1 MNIQSLKKLMPLL
14 GLGLIISVILYYY
27 LARTDSDSQNLLYQ
41 TQEITSGTI
50 ESIVNASGTITPVVT
65 VEVGSE
71 LSGVI
76 SQLEA
81 DFNSE
86 VEKGQLIARLDSRTI
101 RARLQQ
107 SEADLA
113 MAKALLEQQEAGL
126 NKALAQLTL
135 AEYQHNR
142 QSELFGRQLASQAE
156 VDNKLAML
164 RMAEA
169 DVELS
174 RAQIRASDAQLLQRQ
189 AQLEQA
195 QLNLERTEI
204 RSPVS
209 GIVIN
214 RQVDI
219 GQTVAASLSAPLLF
233 EIAQD
238 LAQMQIEADVDEADI
253 GKLRRGQQVRFQV
266 DAYPSREFWGQI
278 FQIRKASTTVSN
290 VVTYKV
296 IITAENDD
304 QSLLPGMTAN
314 VDIILGKK
322 ENVLR
327 VPNTA
332 LRFRPANASQLS
344 GRSAVPFQEFILAL
358 DLRGQQ
364 KQNVDLVMK
373 EFDGEIKAH
382 QQNSVGNWRSEK
394 RLEQIRQKL
403 TNRLKLSLSQEQFER
418 FSISKRNYLSRGK
431 QANMDRALGEVWIL
445 KDDSP
450 SRISVNTGLSND
462 EYTELISD
470 KLSAGTSL
478 IVRVSRRQNK

>member
-1 MNIQSLKKLMPLL
+1 MTLAAFF
-14 GLGLIISVILYYY
+14 YY
-27 LARTDSDSQNLLYQ
+27 LARSDSDSHNLRYQ
-41 TQEITSGTI
+41 TQEITIGTI
-50 ESIVNASGTITPVVT
+50 ESTVNASGTITPVVT

-76 SQLEA
+76 SQLKA
-81 DFNSE
+81 DFNSQ
-86 VEKGQLIARLDSRTI
+86 VEKGQLIAKLDSRTI

-107 SEADLA
+107 AEADLA
-113 MAKALLEQQEAGL
+113 MARALLEQQRAGL
-126 NKALAQLTL
+126 KRALAQLTF
-135 AEYQHNR
+135 AKYQFDR
-142 QSELFGRQLASQAE
+142 QSELFERQLVSQSE
-156 VDNKLAML
+156 VDNKRAML

-169 DVELS
+169 DAELS
-174 RAQIRASDAQLLQRQ
+174 RAQIKASDAQLLQRQ

-195 QLNLERTEI
+195 ELNLERTEI

-253 GKLRRGQQVRFQV
+253 GKLRRGQYVRFQV
-266 DAYPSREFWGQI
+266 DAYPAREFEGQI
-278 FQIRKASTTVSN
+278 SQIRKASTTVSN

-296 IITAENDD
+296 IISAENAD
-304 QSLLPGMTAN
+304 QSLMPGMTAN

-332 LRFRPANASQLS
+332 LRFRPANASLLS
-344 GRSAVPFQEFILAL
+344 GRSVLPFKEFVLAL

-364 KQNVDLVMK
+364 KQNVDLILK
-373 EFDGEIKAH
+373 EFDDEMKAFK
-382 QQNSVGNWRSEK
+382 QKSIGDWRSEK

-403 TNRLKLSLSQEQFER
+403 TNQLKLTLSQEQFEQ
-418 FSISKRNYLSRGK
+418 FSSKRNHASRGNL
-431 QANMDRALGEVWIL
+431 ANMNHSLGEVWIL
-445 KDDSP
+445 KDGSP
-450 SRISVNTGLSND
+450 NRILVNTGLSNN
-462 EYTELISD
+462 EYTELIGD
-470 KLSAGTSL
+470 KLSAGTSV
-478 IVRVSRRQNK
+478 IVRVSRRQHK

>member
-1 MNIQSLKKLMPLL
+1 MSFL
-14 GLGLIISVILYYY
+14 GLGLMTLAVLFYFF
-27 LARTDSDSQNLLYQ
+27 ARTGSDSQNLLYQ
-41 TQEITSGTI
+41 THEITSGII
-50 ESIVNASGTITPVVT
+50 ESTVNASGTIAPVVT

-76 SQLEA
+76 SELKA

-86 VEKGQLIARLDSRTI
+86 VEKGQLIARLDNRTI

-113 MAKALLEQQEAGL
+113 MARALLEQQRAGL

-135 AEYQHNR
+135 AKYQHNR
-142 QSELFGRQLASQAE
+142 QSELLGRQLVSQSE
-156 VDNKLAML
+156 VDNKFAML

-174 RAQIRASDAQLLQRQ
+174 RAQIRASEAQLLQRQ

-195 QLNLERTEI
+195 ELNLERTEI

-253 GKLRRGQQVRFQV
+253 GKLSRGQQVRFQV
-266 DAYPSREFWGQI
+266 DAYPSREFEGQVS
-278 FQIRKASTTVSN
+278 QIRKASTTVSN

-296 IITAENDD
+296 IITAANAD

-314 VDIILGKK
+314 VDIVLGKK

-344 GRSAVPFQEFILAL
+344 GRSAVPFKESILAL

-364 KQNVDLVMK
+364 KQNVDLMLK
-373 EFDGEIKAH
+373 EFDDEVKAFK
-382 QQNSVGNWRSEK
+382 QKSVGNWRSEE
-394 RLEQIRQKL
+394 RLEQIRQKF
-403 TNRLKLSLSQEQFER
+403 TNQLKLSLSQEQFEQFEQ
-418 FSISKRNYLSRGK
+418 FSSLSRNHISRGK
-431 QANMDRALGEVWIL
+431 RVNMNYSLGEVWIL
-445 KDDSP
+445 KDGSP
-450 SRISVNTGLSND
+450 NRISVKTGLSND
-462 EYTELISD
+462 QYTELIGN
-470 KLSAGTSL
+470 KLSAGTSV

>member
-1 MNIQSLKKLMPLL
+1 MTLAAFF
-14 GLGLIISVILYYY
+14 YY
-27 LARTDSDSQNLLYQ
+27 LARTDSDSHNLRYQ
-41 TQEITSGTI
+41 TQEITIGTI
-50 ESIVNASGTITPVVT
+50 ESTVNASGTITPVVT

-76 SQLEA
+76 SQLKA
-81 DFNSE
+81 DFNSQ
-86 VEKGQLIARLDSRTI
+86 VEKGQLIAKLDSRTI

-107 SEADLA
+107 AEADLA
-113 MAKALLEQQEAGL
+113 MARALLEQQRAGL
-126 NKALAQLTL
+126 KRALAQLTF
-135 AEYQHNR
+135 AKYQFDR
-142 QSELFGRQLASQAE
+142 QSELFERQLVSQSE
-156 VDNKLAML
+156 VDNKRAML

-169 DVELS
+169 DAELS
-174 RAQIRASDAQLLQRQ
+174 RAQIKASDAQLLQRQ

-195 QLNLERTEI
+195 ELNLERTEI

-253 GKLRRGQQVRFQV
+253 GKLRRGQYVRFQV
-266 DAYPSREFWGQI
+266 DAYPAREFEGQI
-278 FQIRKASTTVSN
+278 SQIRKASTTVSN

-296 IITAENDD
+296 IISAENAD
-304 QSLLPGMTAN
+304 QSLMPGMTAN

-327 VPNTA
+327 VPNAA
-332 LRFRPANASQLS
+332 LRFRPANASLLS
-344 GRSAVPFQEFILAL
+344 GRSALPFKEFVSAL

-364 KQNVDLVMK
+364 KQNVDLILK
-373 EFDGEIKAH
+373 EFDDEMKAFKEK
-382 QQNSVGNWRSEK
+382 SIGDWRSEK

-403 TNRLKLSLSQEQFER
+403 TNQLKLTLSQEQFEQ
-418 FSISKRNYLSRGK
+418 FSSKRNHASRGNL
-431 QANMDRALGEVWIL
+431 ANMNHSLGEVWIL
-445 KDDSP
+445 KDGSP
-450 SRISVNTGLSND
+450 NRILVNAGLSNN
-462 EYTELISD
+462 EYTELIGD
-470 KLSAGTSL
+470 KLSAGTSV
-478 IVRVSRRQNK
+478 IVRVSRRQHK

>member
-296 IITAENDD
+296 IITAANAD

-344 GRSAVPFQEFILAL
+344 GRSAVPFHEFILAL

>member
-1 MNIQSLKKLMPLL
+1 MTLAAFF
-14 GLGLIISVILYYY
+14 YY
-27 LARTDSDSQNLLYQ
+27 LARTDSDSHNLRYQ

-50 ESIVNASGTITPVVT
+50 ESTVNASGTITPVVT

-76 SQLEA
+76 SQLKA
-81 DFNSE
+81 DFNSQ
-86 VEKGQLIARLDSRTI
+86 VEKGQLIAKLDSRTI

-107 SEADLA
+107 AEADLA
-113 MAKALLEQQEAGL
+113 MARALLEQQRAGL
-126 NKALAQLTL
+126 KRALAQLTF
-135 AEYQHNR
+135 AKYQFDR
-142 QSELFGRQLASQAE
+142 QSELFERQLVSQSE
-156 VDNKLAML
+156 VDNKRAML

-169 DVELS
+169 DAELS
-174 RAQIRASDAQLLQRQ
+174 RAQIKASDAQLLQRQ

-195 QLNLERTEI
+195 ELNLERTEI

-253 GKLRRGQQVRFQV
+253 GKLRRGQYVRFQV
-266 DAYPSREFWGQI
+266 DAYPAREFEGQI
-278 FQIRKASTTVSN
+278 SQIRKASTTVSN

-296 IITAENDD
+296 IISAENAD
-304 QSLLPGMTAN
+304 QSLMPGMTAN

-332 LRFRPANASQLS
+332 LRFRPANASLLS
-344 GRSAVPFQEFILAL
+344 GRSALPFKEFVSAL

-364 KQNVDLVMK
+364 KQNVDLILK
-373 EFDGEIKAH
+373 EFDDEMKAFKEK
-382 QQNSVGNWRSEK
+382 SIGDWRSEK

-403 TNRLKLSLSQEQFER
+403 TNQLKLTLSQEQFEQ
-418 FSISKRNYLSRGK
+418 FSSKRNHASRGN
-431 QANMDRALGEVWIL
+431 QANMNHSLGEVWIL
-445 KDDSP
+445 KDGSP
-450 SRISVNTGLSND
+450 NRILVNTGLSNN
-462 EYTELISD
+462 EYTELIGD
-470 KLSAGTSL
+470 KLSAGTSV
-478 IVRVSRRQNK
+478 IVRVSRRQHK

>member
-1 MNIQSLKKLMPLL
+1 MTLAAFF
-14 GLGLIISVILYYY
+14 YY
-27 LARTDSDSQNLLYQ
+27 LARSDSDSHNLRYQ
-41 TQEITSGTI
+41 TQEITIGTI
-50 ESIVNASGTITPVVT
+50 ESTVNASGTITPVVT

-76 SQLEA
+76 SQLKA
-81 DFNSE
+81 DFNSQ
-86 VEKGQLIARLDSRTI
+86 VEKGQLIAKLDSRTI

-107 SEADLA
+107 AEADLA
-113 MAKALLEQQEAGL
+113 MARALLEQQRAGL
-126 NKALAQLTL
+126 KRALAQLTF
-135 AEYQHNR
+135 AKYQFDR
-142 QSELFGRQLASQAE
+142 QSELFERQLVSPSE
-156 VDNKLAML
+156 VDNKRAML

-169 DVELS
+169 DAELS
-174 RAQIRASDAQLLQRQ
+174 RAQIKASDAQLLQRQ

-195 QLNLERTEI
+195 ELNLERTEI

-253 GKLRRGQQVRFQV
+253 GKLRRGQYVRFQV
-266 DAYPSREFWGQI
+266 DAYPAREFEGQI
-278 FQIRKASTTVSN
+278 SQIRKASTTVSN

-296 IITAENDD
+296 IISAENAD
-304 QSLLPGMTAN
+304 QSLMPGMTAN

-322 ENVLR
+322 EKVLR

-332 LRFRPANASQLS
+332 LRFRPANASLLS
-344 GRSAVPFQEFILAL
+344 GRSALPFKEFVLAL

-364 KQNVDLVMK
+364 KQNVDLILK
-373 EFDGEIKAH
+373 EFDNEMKAFKEK
-382 QQNSVGNWRSEK
+382 SIGDWRSEK

-403 TNRLKLSLSQEQFER
+403 TNKLKLTLSQEQFEQ
-418 FSISKRNYLSRGK
+418 FSSKRNHASRGNL
-431 QANMDRALGEVWIL
+431 ANMNHSLGEVWIL
-445 KDDSP
+445 KDGSP
-450 SRISVNTGLSND
+450 NRILVNTGLSNN
-462 EYTELISD
+462 EYTELIGD
-470 KLSAGTSL
+470 KLSAGTSV
-478 IVRVSRRQNK
+478 IVRVSRRQHK

>member
-1 MNIQSLKKLMPLL
+1 MPLL
-14 GLGLIISVILYYY
+14 GLGLIISVISYYY
-27 LARTDSDSQNLLYQ
+27 LARTDSDSPNLLYQ

-113 MAKALLEQQEAGL
+113 MAKALLEQQGAGL

-431 QANMDRALGEVWIL
+431 QANMDRPLGEVWIL

>member
-1 MNIQSLKKLMPLL
+1 MTLAAFF
-14 GLGLIISVILYYY
+14 YY
-27 LARTDSDSQNLLYQ
+27 LARSDSDSHNLRYQ
-41 TQEITSGTI
+41 TQEITIGTI
-50 ESIVNASGTITPVVT
+50 ESTVNASGTITPVVT

-76 SQLEA
+76 SQLKA
-81 DFNSE
+81 DFNSQ
-86 VEKGQLIARLDSRTI
+86 VEKGQLIAKLDSRTI

-107 SEADLA
+107 AEADLA
-113 MAKALLEQQEAGL
+113 MARALLEQQRAGL
-126 NKALAQLTL
+126 KRALAQLTF
-135 AEYQHNR
+135 AKYQFDR
-142 QSELFGRQLASQAE
+142 QSELFERQLVSQSE
-156 VDNKLAML
+156 VDNKRAML

-169 DVELS
+169 DAELS
-174 RAQIRASDAQLLQRQ
+174 RAQIKASDAQLLQRQ

-195 QLNLERTEI
+195 ELNLERTEI

-253 GKLRRGQQVRFQV
+253 GKLRRGQYVRFQV
-266 DAYPSREFWGQI
+266 DAYPAREFEGQI
-278 FQIRKASTTVSN
+278 SQIRKASTTVSN

-296 IITAENDD
+296 IISAENAD
-304 QSLLPGMTAN
+304 QSLMPGMTAN

-322 ENVLR
+322 EKVLR

-332 LRFRPANASQLS
+332 LRFRPANASLLS
-344 GRSAVPFQEFILAL
+344 GRSALPFKESVLAL

-364 KQNVDLVMK
+364 KQNVDLILK
-373 EFDGEIKAH
+373 EFDDEMKAFK
-382 QQNSVGNWRSEK
+382 QKSIGDWRSEK

-403 TNRLKLSLSQEQFER
+403 TNQLKLTLSKEQFEQ
-418 FSISKRNYLSRGK
+418 FSSKRNYASRGN
-431 QANMDRALGEVWIL
+431 QAKMNHSLGEVWIL
-445 KDDSP
+445 KDGSP
-450 SRISVNTGLSND
+450 NRILVNTGLSNN
-462 EYTELISD
+462 EYTELIGD
-470 KLSAGTSL
+470 KLSAGTSV
-478 IVRVSRRQNK
+478 IVRVSRRQHK